1 MASWLLI
8 VPRRPRLLPRQPR
21 LLHGAGLAAGA
32 RAGGGRRTP
41 RGARQAPGGAGA
53 QGQGAGRACRGL
65 ASWGKVGREQS
76 VVGGMMMG
84 TVATCGPMWC
94 ARVVCVRFTLQG

>member
-53 QGQGAGRACRGL
+53 QGQGAPWPGELGQGGPRAECRGRDDDEN
-65 ASWGKVGREQS
+65 SCHVWS
-76 VVGGMMMG
+76 D
-84 TVATCGPMWC
+84 VACTCLC
-94 ARVVCVRFTLQG
+94 

>member
-53 QGQGAGRACRGL
+53 QGQGAGRARRGPRAECRG
-65 ASWGKVGREQS
+65 RDD
-76 VVGGMMMG
+76 MG
-84 TVATCGPMWC
+84 TVATCGPTW
-94 ARVVCVRFTLQG
+94 RVRVLC